1 MSFFRAL
8 LSDRAT
14 DEGRAPAGYVVVD
27 LETQRGPDEV
37 GGWIAER
44 MGLAVAVTWDQQNAF
59 REWFEE
65 DVQALVEELSGFE
78 RVVGFN
84 ILDFDYRVLAAYHPA
99 VSKILRGTTV
109 DILAHVHR
117 ALGFRIKL
125 DELAR
130 ATLGRGKTGTGD
142 QSLQWW
148 RQGKRDLVVKYCRAD
163 VELTRDMYMHGVTH
177 GVIYFPS
184 YGSKRAVKVNW

>member
-1 MSFFRAL
+1 MSFLYAL

-14 DEGRAPAGYVVVD
+14 DEGRETAGYVVVD
-27 LETQRGPDEV
+27 LETKRGPDEV
-37 GGWIAER
+37 GGWVAER

-65 DVQALVEELSGFE
+65 DVQDLVEELSGFE

-148 RQGKRDLVVKYCRAD
+148 RQGRRDLVVKYCRAD
-163 VELTRDMYMHGVTH
+163 VELTRDLYMHSVTH

>member
-37 GGWIAER
+37 GGWVAER
-44 MGLAVAVTWDQQNAF
+44 MGLAVAVTWDQHNAF

-163 VELTRDMYMHGVTH
+163 VELTRDLYMHGVTH
-177 GVIYFPS
+177 GVIYFLS
-184 YGSKRAVKVNW
+184 YGSKRAAKVNW

>member
-1 MSFFRAL
+1 MSLFHAL
-8 LSDRAT
+8 LSDNAT
-14 DEGRAPAGYVVVD
+14 GEGLAPAGYVVID

-37 GGWIAER
+37 GGWVAER

-65 DVQALVEELSGFE
+65 DAQALVEELSGFE

-84 ILDFDYRVLAAYHPA
+84 LLEFDYGVLAASNPN
-99 VSKILRGTTV
+99 VSELLKGKTV

-130 ATLGRGKTGTGD
+130 ATLGRGKTGRGD

-148 RQGKRDLVVKYCRAD
+148 RQGKRDLVVEYCRAD
-163 VELTRDMYMHGVTH
+163 VELTRDLYTHGLTH
-177 GVIYFPS
+177 GVIYYPS
-184 YGSKRAVKVNW
+184 YGSKRAAKVNW